1 MNIAQK
7 SKKILVE
14 KTRNFLLFGNNDDI
28 IWLLANCTMFL
39 IGEWKREDRLC
50 LAEFFKMWY
59 SN

>member
-7 SKKILVE
+7 TKKFLVE

-39 IGEWKREDRLC
+39 TGE
-50 LAEFFKMWY
+50 
-59 SN
+59 